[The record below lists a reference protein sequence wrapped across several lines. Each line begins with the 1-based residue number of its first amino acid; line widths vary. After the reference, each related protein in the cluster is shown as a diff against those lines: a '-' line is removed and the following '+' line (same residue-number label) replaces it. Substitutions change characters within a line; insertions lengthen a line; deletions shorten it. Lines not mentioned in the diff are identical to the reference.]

1 MYVCMYVCVCVCM
14 LVSSKFRTSL
24 VEHIALQNTRKAF
37 SLHNVMIDHQILHTQ
52 YVHVGINTG
61 AKFQECLLVL
71 RDIVM
76 HALGIAENKKGT
88 SPKQTR
94 DNPVEELTA
103 KVRTGQ
109 TSSRRKEERDTRHG
123 NPLQE
128 VDSSAQ
134 VIWKKAWQVESSE
147 SKPSTA
153 EEDSHLMEK
162 SSCEQEK
169 RDKGL
174 FHTTNLTPSPN
185 SRLSSGFGS
194 LQEDDAAFF
203 ESSYN
208 QDIAKRNVAKHPSPP
223 PPSVHHNV
231 RTATEVQYTHTT
243 SMQGVVGI
251 GPSSLHT
258 SSRQYPMA
266 TTTRE
271 QRLSSSN
278 TAIDTKPSNQTALG
292 STVTSP
298 NDSTEKRR
306 SSLGSHTHSERKIKV
321 QSTRHQKNP
330 LFPKSPPF
338 EENQASKPLNS
349 PPFGQCHTNK
359 TLSSPDERALQQ
371 LKERQVQL
379 LRSREE
385 QQKLTSDV
393 QLLSLKVQ
401 EEELG

>member
-1 MYVCMYVCVCVCM
+1 
-14 LVSSKFRTSL
+14 
-24 VEHIALQNTRKAF
+24 
-37 SLHNVMIDHQILHTQ
+37 MIDHQILYAQ

-76 HALGIAENKKGT
+76 HALGIAENEKGT

-103 KVRTGQ
+103 KVRTGWR
-109 TSSRRKEERDTRHG
+109 SSRRKEEGDVRETRHG

-134 VIWKKAWQVESSE
+134 MIWKKAWQVESSE

-153 EEDSHLMEK
+153 EDDSHLMEK
-162 SSCEQEK
+162 SSWDQEK
-169 RDKGL
+169 KDKGL
-174 FHTTNLTPSPN
+174 FHATNLTPSPN
-185 SRLSSGFGS
+185 SRLSSGFAS

-231 RTATEVQYTHTT
+231 RAATEVQYTRTT
-243 SMQGVVGI
+243 STQGVDV

-258 SSRQYPMA
+258 SSRQYPMVN
-266 TTTRE
+266 TTRE
-271 QRLSSSN
+271 QRLSSSQRN
-278 TAIDTKPSNQTALG
+278 TAIDTKPSNQTASG

-306 SSLGSHTHSERKIKV
+306 SSLSSHTHSERKIKV

>member
-1 MYVCMYVCVCVCM
+1 MY
-14 LVSSKFRTSL
+14 FRS
-24 VEHIALQNTRKAF
+24 
-37 SLHNVMIDHQILHTQ
+37 DHQILYTQ
-52 YVHVGINTG
+52 YCHVGINTG
-61 AKFQECLLVL
+61 AKFQECLVVL

-76 HALGIAENKKGT
+76 HALGIAENEKDT

-103 KVRTGQ
+103 EVRTGR
-109 TSSRRKEERDTRHG
+109 TSSSRKEKGDARHG

-128 VDSSAQ
+128 VDSSAR

-153 EEDSHLMEK
+153 DAGSQSHLVEK

-174 FHTTNLTPSPN
+174 SHTINLTPSPN

-194 LQEDDAAFF
+194 LQEEDAALF

-208 QDIAKRNVAKHPSPP
+208 QDIAKRNAAQHPSP

-231 RTATEVQYTHTT
+231 RAATEVQYTHTT
-243 SMQGVVGI
+243 SAQGAGAA
-251 GPSSLHT
+251 PSSLHT
-258 SSRQYPMA
+258 SSCQYPMA
-266 TTTRE
+266 TRE
-271 QRLSSSN
+271 QRLSSSQKN
-278 TAIDTKPSNQTALG
+278 AAIDTKPSNQTG
-292 STVTSP
+292 SGSAVRSP
-298 NDSTEKRR
+298 NDGTEKRR
-306 SSLGSHTHSERKIKV
+306 SSHSSHTHTERKIKV
-321 QSTRHQKNP
+321 QSTRHQRNP

-338 EENQASKPLNS
+338 EENQANKSLTS
-349 PPFGQCHTNK
+349 PPFGQCHTSK
-359 TLSSPDERALQQ
+359 TLSSTDERALQQ

>member
-1 MYVCMYVCVCVCM
+1 M
-14 LVSSKFRTSL
+14 LITKYC
-24 VEHIALQNTRKAF
+24 
-37 SLHNVMIDHQILHTQ
+37 TQ
-52 YVHVGINTG
+52 FVYVGINTG

-76 HALGIAENKKGT
+76 HALGIAENEKGT

-103 KVRTGQ
+103 EVRTGR
-109 TSSRRKEERDTRHG
+109 TSSSRKEKSDVGDTRHG

-128 VDSSAQ
+128 VDSSAR

-153 EEDSHLMEK
+153 EAGAQSHSVEK
-162 SSCEQEK
+162 SSCDQER

-174 FHTTNLTPSPN
+174 SHTINLTSSPN

-194 LQEDDAAFF
+194 LQEEDAALF

-208 QDIAKRNVAKHPSPP
+208 QDIAKRNAAQHPSP

-231 RTATEVQYTHTT
+231 RAVTEVQYTHTN
-243 SMQGVVGI
+243 SAQGVGAA
-251 GPSSLHT
+251 PSSLHT

-266 TTTRE
+266 TRE
-271 QRLSSSN
+271 QRLSSSHKN
-278 TAIDTKPSNQTALG
+278 TAIDTNSSNQTGLG
-292 STVTSP
+292 STVRSP
-298 NDSTEKRR
+298 NDSTEKRCP
-306 SSLGSHTHSERKIKV
+306 SHSSHTHTERKIKV
-321 QSTRHQKNP
+321 QNTRHQRNP

-338 EENQASKPLNS
+338 EENQANKPLTS
-349 PPFGQCHTNK
+349 PFGQCHTSK
-359 TLSSPDERALQQ
+359 TLSSTDERALQQ

>member
-1 MYVCMYVCVCVCM
+1 MYVCMYILNSVPHLWSM
-14 LVSSKFRTSL
+14 YFLFRS
-24 VEHIALQNTRKAF
+24 N
-37 SLHNVMIDHQILHTQ
+37 HQILYTQ

-61 AKFQECLLVL
+61 AKFQECLVVL

-76 HALGIAENKKGT
+76 HALGIAENEKST
-88 SPKQTR
+88 SR

-103 KVRTGQ
+103 EVRTGR
-109 TSSRRKEERDTRHG
+109 TSSSRKEKGDVGSNTRHG

-128 VDSSAQ
+128 VDSSAR

-153 EEDSHLMEK
+153 DAGSQSHSVEK
-162 SSCEQEK
+162 SSCGDQEI

-174 FHTTNLTPSPN
+174 SHTTNLTPSPN

-194 LQEDDAAFF
+194 LQEEDAALF

-208 QDIAKRNVAKHPSPP
+208 QDIAKRNIAQHPSP

-231 RTATEVQYTHTT
+231 RAATEVQYTHTT
-243 SMQGVVGI
+243 SAQGVGAA
-251 GPSSLHT
+251 PSSLHT

-266 TTTRE
+266 TRE
-271 QRLSSSN
+271 QRLSSSQKN
-278 TAIDTKPSNQTALG
+278 TAIETKPSNQTGSG
-292 STVTSP
+292 STVRSP
-298 NDSTEKRR
+298 NDGTEKRR
-306 SSLGSHTHSERKIKV
+306 PSHSSHNHSERKNKV
-321 QSTRHQKNP
+321 QSTRHQRNP

-338 EENQASKPLNS
+338 EENQANKSPTS
-349 PPFGQCHTNK
+349 PPFGQCHTSK
-359 TLSSPDERALQQ
+359 TLSSTDERALQQ